1 MDDTTRKAAGMNV
14 AATASPD
21 ILRPVRRFF
30 RTPKGIVLLLFTA
43 IAATAFTQVAP
54 SLALRPVLSATIA
67 AAIVDV
73 AVAKLGRAEWVFPS
87 GGILS
92 GMIVGFILSPQ
103 EPWIVPIA
111 TAILAITTKHLFR
124 TRLANIFNPAA
135 LALVIAAV
143 LFKSG
148 ESWWGAL
155 PDLGWIGALI
165 IASGGYFIADRIN
178 KLPVVLIFLGA
189 YLALFTGASFLGN
202 AGQVSEIFRTPDL
215 QMALF
220 FAFFMLDDPPTCPVK
235 YRDQMIFAVLV
246 ATSCFLFFEW
256 FGWLYFLPAG
266 LLVGTV
272 YEAARTYM
280 TRRTTMKATT
290 AAA

>member
-1 MDDTTRKAAGMNV
+1 MNV
-14 AATASPD
+14 AATANPD
-21 ILRPVRRFF
+21 MLRPVRRFF

-43 IAATAFTQVAP
+43 IAAAAFTQVSP
-54 SLALRPVLSATIA
+54 GLALRPLLTAAIA
-67 AAIVDV
+67 AALVDV
-73 AVAKLGRAEWVFPS
+73 AIAKLGRDEWIFPS

-92 GMIVGFILSPQ
+92 GMIVGFILSPE

-124 TRLANIFNPAA
+124 TRLANVFNPAA

-155 PDLGWIGALI
+155 PDLGWAGVAI
-165 IASGGYFIADRIN
+165 IATGGYFIADRIN
-178 KLPVVLIFLGA
+178 KVPLILVFLGA
-189 YLALFTGASFLGN
+189 YLTLFTGASFLGN

-235 YRDQMIFAVLV
+235 YRDQAIFALLV

-266 LLVGTV
+266 LLVGNL
-272 YEAARTYM
+272 YEAARKYSA
-280 TRRTTMKATT
+280 RRPTAKV
-290 AAA
+290 AAAAA